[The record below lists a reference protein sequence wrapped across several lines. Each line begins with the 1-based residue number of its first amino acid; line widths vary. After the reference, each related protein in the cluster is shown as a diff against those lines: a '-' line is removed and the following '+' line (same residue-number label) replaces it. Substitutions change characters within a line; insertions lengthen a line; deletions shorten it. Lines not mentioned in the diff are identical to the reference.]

1 MSNICNKIVWIWNN
15 PIWQV
20 KDSRSTRPWWMKSA
34 SNERMRSKDF
44 SPLCSAFYK
53 YLLSSKVFF
62 WCNLNVVAGTV
73 VWKQRDVHCC
83 PKAFFHILEFS
94 RRSFHFWKGISGG
107 QPTCLLRKD
116 LSPDLYKIHIK
127 LEAKKPT
134 MKYKS
139 YKTDENSIVVNLNN
153 YWETTHETYFLPANF
168 RC

>member
-20 KDSRSTRPWWMKSA
+20 KDSRSTRPWWKVPRD
-34 SNERMRSKDF
+34 ERFFTTLFCFLQIFVIIESF
-44 SPLCSAFYK
+44 
-53 YLLSSKVFF
+53 LLVQF
-62 WCNLNVVAGTV
+62 VAGTV

-153 YWETTHETYFLPANF
+153 YWKKTWNLLFFWQGSLLIGQTF
-168 RC
+168 